1 MSFLVATLLRDLTC
15 PANPPG
21 VKRLPLQSTSLAHTK
36 AGCQVQ
42 VAIFFKFM
50 AANVSIAFTF
60 FIKFD

>member
-21 VKRLPLQSTSLAHTK
+21 VKRLPLQSTSLAHTQ

-42 VAIFFKFM
+42 VAIPNMTLYKLLMVF
-50 AANVSIAFTF
+50 AFRTLR
-60 FIKFD
+60 